1 MKHKSF
7 RPLTNVGFSTIL
19 LGFSMI
25 CIVTF
30 SVLALITANS
40 DYQLSQKVATKTTAY
55 YLAEKEAYTT
65 IAMIDQQ
72 LQKIYFSTQTE
83 NEFCEQALSTLSALK
98 SDNTLLHLETTDD
111 NSFTCQISK
120 TISDR
125 QTLAISLLISYPQTD
140 KMPFYTITQWQT
152 ITEEITEEN
161 KPLSLIGSK

>member
-40 DYQLSQKVATKTTAY
+40 DYQLSQKVATKTTSY

-125 QTLAISLLISYPQTD
+125 QTLAVSLLISYPQTD

-152 ITEEITEEN
+152 ITEEFTEEN
-161 KPLSLIGSK
+161 KPLSLIGSN

>member
-1 MKHKSF
+1 MKNKTF
-7 RPLTNVGFSTIL
+7 RPLTNIGFSTIL

-30 SVLALITANS
+30 SALALITANS
-40 DYQLSQKVATKTTAY
+40 DYQLSQKVATKSTSY
-55 YLAEKEAYTT
+55 YLAEKEAYIT

-72 LQKIYFSTQTE
+72 LQKIYFSTHTE
-83 NEFCEQALSTLSALK
+83 NEYYEQALSTLSTLTL
-98 SDNTLLHLETTDD
+98 DNTLIHLDTTDD
-111 NSFTCQISK
+111 NSLACQISK

-161 KPLSLIGSK
+161 KPLSLIGSN